1 MSSNKNFW
9 QGVIDRF
16 FDKYSGFKYW
26 VDSTVDGVIR
36 NKGIYTLCTGR
47 TWHHEMIRGEW
58 PVTQIA
64 NFPIQS
70 LEAEIMKLFRIAV
83 YRRLK
88 AELPEVKLFCSV
100 HDSLT
105 VDSPEKYM
113 WEVKRIFD
121 EEAAK
126 IPYYLKYYYG
136 IDFNLPFRIESSYGP
151 NYCMLTEFA

>member
-1 MSSNKNFW
+1 
-9 QGVIDRF
+9 
-16 FDKYSGFKYW
+16 
-26 VDSTVDGVIR
+26 
-36 NKGIYTLCTGR
+36 
-47 TWHHEMIRGEW
+47 
-58 PVTQIA
+58 
-64 NFPIQS
+64 
-70 LEAEIMKLFRIAV
+70 MKLFRIAV

-151 NYCMLTEFA
+151 NYCQLTEFA